1 LDVLQLVQ
9 SLRKRT
15 YGVYLECME
24 VSLKITKV
32 NSEHTS
38 IKVRCTQVS
47 TSLRY
52 NGDLLGSAVQT
63 HISAHT
69 TRYVDVALGFKLT
82 INVDI
87 ETTA

>member
-1 LDVLQLVQ
+1 
-9 SLRKRT
+9 
-15 YGVYLECME
+15 ME

-32 NSEHTS
+32 NLEH

-63 HISAHT
+63 HISANT
-69 TRYVDVALGFKLT
+69 LRYVDVTLGFKLT